1 MCGVLKNV
9 FNPEVGFFIHYIV
22 TAESVMEKFV
32 IEGGKKLYGNVSVSC
47 AKNAC
52 LPLISA
58 SVLCRRV
65 FLKSAPK
72 IADVGVMC
80 KLFNSL
86 GGCCEFINGGIE
98 LKAENLLKYEPD
110 EKMSKS
116 IRASVFFLGSLLS
129 RFKKDK
135 IQKKPEKKLP
145 KKQEIPQISAPQQK
159 PKELKFDDTNSK
171 VKTVLLEGHN
181 EATKEEKNFN
191 FNQLLF
197 ALLLIVFAVLLFVP
211 QIYIRNNIYYLSRE
225 IAILRSQESVLSE
238 ENKEI
243 RKALENMRFQ
253 NQILDYLE

>member
-1 MCGVLKNV
+1 MTDDELRERENIRAKMLKYSRH
-9 FNPEVGFFIHYIV
+9 I
-22 TAESVMEKFV
+22 K
-32 IEGGKKLYGNVSVSC
+32 EGK
-47 AKNAC
+47 
-52 LPLISA
+52 PSA
-58 SVLCRRV
+58 
-65 FLKSAPK
+65 
-72 IADVGVMC
+72 
-80 KLFNSL
+80 
-86 GGCCEFINGGIE
+86 EFIDSKE
-98 LKAENLLKYEPD
+98 DDSFKKDDVLSKRLKKSKKTLDTVYQNNFVEKKPQKDIYLKED
-110 EKMSKS
+110 LINVKLEEKKS
-116 IRASVFFLGSLLS
+116 LTTTLLS